1 MTKKLEDEKA
11 HNKRMQEQAMNMS
24 FIKKAHE
31 HPIVAQQSTPEQENL
46 EVKPSHHR
54 TVSKDSSVRGGVV
67 QNHNE

>member
-1 MTKKLEDEKA
+1 
-11 HNKRMQEQAMNMS
+11 MNMS

-54 TVSKDSSVRGGVV
+54 TVSKDSSVRGGAV
-67 QNHNE
+67 QNHND